1 MRVTLAGKPNVGKSS
16 LLNALLQEDRAIVTA
31 YAGTTRD
38 TLEERARIKDIHI
51 IITDSAGLRDNPEV
65 IEEESNS
72 IAAELI
78 DSSILSPIKLPFG
91 FEDAPLKNNSL
102 TIPYGLDFAPPFR
115 KN

>member
-1 MRVTLAGKPNVGKSS
+1 MDCAVCGFSLGTPGFCPACGSENQSSEINVGII
-16 LLNALLQEDRAIVTA
+16 DPV
-31 YAGTTRD
+31 D
-38 TLEERARIKDIHI
+38 LEADE
-51 IITDSAGLRDNPEV
+51 TENPEV
-65 IEEESNS
+65 IEEESDS

-102 TIPYGLDFAPPFR
+102 AIPYGLDFAPFFR

>member
-1 MRVTLAGKPNVGKSS
+1 MIIVDCTVCGFSLATPGFCPACGSENQSLEINVGRID
-16 LLNALLQEDRAIVTA
+16 QVD
-31 YAGTTRD
+31 
-38 TLEERARIKDIHI
+38 LEADEPE
-51 IITDSAGLRDNPEV
+51 NPEV

-102 TIPYGLDFAPPFR
+102 TIPFGLDFAPPFR